1 MRSVQVDFCYAR
13 RAIMKTPTIL
23 AVFITLLGVGPATA
37 QNTQLLGTARSI
49 VLKSDVVFNKNN
61 KFNSDP
67 IPLSYIYRAGLLRSF
82 REVTS
87 NPDIIIK
94 FHKDVFLIGYEKV
107 SVTVFDP
114 DDNSAIYVEERDL
127 LDEENDVNRLVAHL
141 LAKVKAE
148 RDSIAVTEAQ
158 AKRELAE
165 RIAGENAIAAKK
177 DWEES
182 DRKARSDAK
191 VILTFYSP
199 SDSLTKSFL
208 VANRSLPNEFHV
220 YLRDVRNKSNA
231 DILLEEKFENGI
243 YILVCYARDTGEVLH
258 KEQAPEKSANRAVT
272 LMSKWITS
280 TPWE

>member
-1 MRSVQVDFCYAR
+1 
-13 RAIMKTPTIL
+13 MKTPTIL